1 MNRITDITYQYPT
14 KNDINYAIKNGWS
27 KEDAERGFCICDFEG
42 LGLYE
47 INAIFEAHIETYN
60 SYDDELAAREAE
72 RIGYCKIIPVDE
84 LPNPFGYFTKN
95 DRRYFGWIDTP
106 ENRKNIKEYCDK
118 YCK

>member
-95 DRRYFGWIDTP
+95 DRRYFGWINTP

>member
-1 MNRITDITYQYPT
+1 MNRITDIIYQYPT

-84 LPNPFGYFTKN
+84 LPNPFDYFTKN

>member
-27 KEDAERGFCICDFEG
+27 KEDAKRGFCICDFEG

-95 DRRYFGWIDTP
+95 DRRYFGWVDTP

>member
-84 LPNPFGYFTKN
+84 LPNPFSYFTKN